1 LDEEGRLPLDAHAFA
16 LIDVPPFVPAGKKA
30 DQRMKNITVRHL
42 LQHTGGW
49 DRDKSFDPMFR
60 CRQIADALGTA
71 CPPGPREII
80 HYMLGQPLDFDPGMS
95 WAYSNFGYC
104 VLGRIIEKITGRSYE
119 KYVQEEVL
127 APAGITRMR
136 IGASLRAQGSQGEA
150 AYYTRS
156 NSTVRSVFDNAQVP
170 LPYG

>member
-1 LDEEGRLPLDAHAFA
+1 
-16 LIDVPPFVPAGKKA
+16 
-30 DQRMKNITVRHL
+30 
-42 LQHTGGW
+42 
-49 DRDKSFDPMFR
+49 
-60 CRQIADALGTA
+60 
-71 CPPGPREII
+71 
-80 HYMLGQPLDFDPGMS
+80 MLGQPLDFDPGMS

-104 VLGRIIEKITGRSYE
+104 VLGRIIEKITGRPYE
-119 KYVQEEVL
+119 KYVREEVL

-170 LPYG
+170 LPYGGFYLEAMDAHGGWLASAVDLARFAVALERGAPSPPGGAATHRTVPMESAPLLKAETLRMMYRRPAPPVALDKQGK